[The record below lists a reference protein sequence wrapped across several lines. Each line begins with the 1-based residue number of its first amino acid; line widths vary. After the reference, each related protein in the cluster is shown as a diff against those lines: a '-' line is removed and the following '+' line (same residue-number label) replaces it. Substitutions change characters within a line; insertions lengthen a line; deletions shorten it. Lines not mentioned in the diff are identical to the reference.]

1 MSIKLTY
8 RDDCRAEIW
17 VQIERRWYPD
27 GVVYR
32 NECYLVSATR
42 NTKLAALR
50 DLIRFCESALGR
62 AQKEVTN
69 LALAATHHRAKT
81 RKKN

>member
-17 VQIERRWYPD
+17 IQIERH

-32 NECYLVSATR
+32 NECNLVSATR

-62 AQKEVTN
+62 AQKEVTK
-69 LALAATHHRAKT
+69 L
-81 RKKN
+81 KKKQDNG

>member
-17 VQIERRWYPD
+17 IQIERH

-62 AQKEVTN
+62 AQKEVTK
-69 LALAATHHRAKT
+69 L
-81 RKKN
+81 KKKQDNG

>member
-17 VQIERRWYPD
+17 IQIERH

-32 NECYLVSATR
+32 NECNLVSATR
-42 NTKLAALR
+42 NSKLAALR
-50 DLIRFCESALGR
+50 DLIRFCESALRR
-62 AQKEVTN
+62 AQKEVTK
-69 LALAATHHRAKT
+69 L
-81 RKKN
+81 KKKQDNG

>member
-8 RDDCRAEIW
+8 RDDCRAKIW
-17 VQIERRWYPD
+17 VQIERH

-62 AQKEVTN
+62 AQKEVTK
-69 LALAATHHRAKT
+69 LKKEHT
-81 RKKN
+81 R

>member
-8 RDDCRAEIW
+8 RDDCRAEVWI
-17 VQIERRWYPD
+17 QIERH

-32 NECYLVSATR
+32 NECNLVSATR

-62 AQKEVTN
+62 AQKEVTK
-69 LALAATHHRAKT
+69 LKKGHT
-81 RKKN
+81 R